1 VNSLPAPRTAGTAI
15 GYAGGVIVQDVGG
28 TETND
33 HFWNSLPTN
42 VAISR
47 DVGGNSI
54 GATVNVTKVGSGT
67 NYVAMFGDDV
77 SPSLNQAFIRD
88 DIYAMQ
94 QGTMS
99 RGGTPATRAEDG
111 ALVTGRGLNTVTSM
125 CNSCQY
131 AHWGAW
137 SAKTVRSDSKVDV
150 ANMVPYVAG
159 EITPVD
165 VATLSLGN
173 VTYNGDVLATKTAT
187 GGILEN
193 ISGTI
198 VANIDMAN
206 RQILNTTTITLPS
219 GTMNVTTPTNFA
231 AGATFQAVPL
241 SGAGVSNATMN
252 GAFFGPNA
260 QNLGGNFT
268 ADIASGSAHVTGVY
282 LGNR

>member
-1 VNSLPAPRTAGTAI
+1 
-15 GYAGGVIVQDVGG
+15 
-28 TETND
+28 
-33 HFWNSLPTN
+33 
-42 VAISR
+42 
-47 DVGGNSI
+47 
-54 GATVNVTKVGSGT
+54 
-67 NYVAMFGDDV
+67 
-77 SPSLNQAFIRD
+77 
-88 DIYAMQ
+88 
-94 QGTMS
+94 
-99 RGGTPATRAEDG
+99 
-111 ALVTGRGLNTVTSM
+111 
-125 CNSCQY
+125 
-131 AHWGAW
+131 
-137 SAKTVRSDSKVDV
+137 VRSDSKVDV

-198 VANIDMAN
+198 VANIDMAI
-206 RQILNTTTITLPS
+206 RQILKTTTITLPS